1 MKPKFRIGENVIKIP
16 EEYNGLNE
24 SQQEA
29 VLAGLGPNMVIAG
42 PGSGKTHV
50 IVNRIHYMVKHLE
63 IAPRNILVITF
74 TKAAAEEMKERFM
87 GVGDIEPH
95 VGSQISFGTFHAI
108 FFKMLRRVYGYR
120 VDQLIRD
127 DEKFKYLQKLMQELN
142 IEEEDP
148 REYSENFLKEMALM
162 RNNLI
167 DLKYY
172 HPEGM
177 PQDIYRS
184 MVNKYESYK
193 ARHNKIDFDDMLTHC
208 YHMLSNDPKVLVYF
222 QNMFQHILIDEF
234 QDINRVQYEVI
245 KLLSAPNNNIFIVGD
260 DDQSIYKFR
269 GARPEFLIR
278 FPKEFPNAKQIV
290 LNTNY
295 RSTKNIIRHSNNL
308 ILNNNER
315 YKKVMNTPNQE
326 GTPPVIIRCKDSEDE
341 SKQVAAK
348 ISELNQ
354 SNVPFK
360 EMAVIFRTNMQ
371 ARSVVDALM
380 DMNIPFYLQDSIPSL
395 YEHWITKDI
404 LAYFNLTQKLT
415 DDQSILRIMNKPKR
429 YISKSIIAQ
438 AIKINKHGVLRD
450 LYKVRECKAW
460 QIDRLEELRFQLQQL
475 RSKKP
480 YDGVKYIRK
489 VIGYDDYLREYA
501 EYRKIPTSGI
511 LEILNELQEAS
522 KGYESYDQW
531 KAHIADVMDELKNQK
546 KKTYAK
552 SGEKERNGVILSTMH
567 SAKGLEFQAVF
578 MIGTVEGVVPHA
590 KSNGPDELEEER
602 RLFYVGMTRAKEH
615 LYIYIPEHKYE
626 GKTQESRFIGEIFPV

>member
-1 MKPKFRIGENVIKIP
+1 MKIP
-16 EEYNGLNE
+16 EEYTSLNE
-24 SQQEA
+24 SQQKA
-29 VLAGLGPNMVIAG
+29 VLASTGPQMVIAG

-50 IVNRIHYMVKHLE
+50 IINRIHYMLKHLK
-63 IAPRNILVITF
+63 IDPRNILVITF

-87 GVGDIEPH
+87 AMADIEPH
-95 VGSQISFGTFHAI
+95 AASQISFGTFHAT
-108 FFKMLRRVYGYR
+108 FFKMLRRAYGYR

-127 DEKFKYLQKLMQELN
+127 DERFKFLQKVMEEMG

-148 REYSENFLKEMALM
+148 REYIENFLKEMALM

-167 DLKYY
+167 QLKYY

-177 PQDIYRS
+177 PQDIYTS
-184 MVNKYESYK
+184 MVSKYESYK

-208 YHMLSNDPKVLVYF
+208 YHMLHQEPRTLEYF
-222 QNMFQHILIDEF
+222 QGLFKHILIDEF
-234 QDINRVQYEVI
+234 QDINRVQYEVVRM
-245 KLLSAPNNNIFIVGD
+245 LSEPTKSVFIVGD

-269 GARPEFLIR
+269 GARPEFLLR
-278 FPKEFPNAKQIV
+278 FPEGFPEAEQTV
-290 LNTNY
+290 LQTNY

-308 ILNNNER
+308 IVNNVER
-315 YKKVMNTPNQE
+315 YNKVMDTPNAE
-326 GTPPVIIRCKDSEDE
+326 GNPPVIIRCKDSEDE

-348 ISELNQ
+348 ITQLNQ
-354 SNVPFK
+354 KGIPFK
-360 EMAVIFRTNMQ
+360 EMAVVFRTNMQ

-415 DDQSILRIMNKPKR
+415 DDASVLRIMNKPKR
-429 YISKSIIAQ
+429 YISKAIIAQ

-450 LYKVRECKAW
+450 IYKVRECKPW
-460 QIDRLEELRFQLQQL
+460 QIDRLEEMRFHLQQL
-475 RSKKP
+475 RTRKP
-480 YDGVKYIRK
+480 YEGVKYIRK

-511 LEILNELQEAS
+511 MEILNELQEAA
-522 KGYESYDQW
+522 KGYETYDQW
-531 KAHIADVMDELKNQK
+531 KAHIEDVMKELKTQK
-546 KKTYAK
+546 QDSYKR
-552 SGEKERNGVILSTMH
+552 SNNKERNGVVLSTMH

-578 MIGTVEGVVPHA
+578 IIGTIEGVVPHA

-602 RLFYVGMTRAKEH
+602 RLFYVGMTRAKEY
-615 LYIYIPEHKYE
+615 LYIYIPGHKYE
-626 GKTQESRFIGEIFPV
+626 GKTEASRFIEEVFPVKNK

>member
-1 MKPKFRIGENVIKIP
+1 MRSLTNIP
-16 EEYNGLNE
+16 EEYKSLNP
-24 SQQEA
+24 SQQKA
-29 VLAGLGPNMVIAG
+29 VLADVGTQMVIAG

-50 IVNRIHYMVKHLE
+50 IVNRIHYMVKYLK
-63 IAPRNILVITF
+63 IQPRNILVITF

-87 GVGDIEPH
+87 RMKDIEPH

-108 FFKMLRRVYGYR
+108 FFKMLRMVYGYR

-127 DEKFKYLQKLMQELN
+127 DEKFKLLQKTMEELN

-148 REYSENFLKEMALM
+148 KEYIDNFLKEMALM

-167 DLKYY
+167 QLKYY
-172 HPEGM
+172 HPDGM
-177 PQDIYRS
+177 PQDVYHN

-208 YHMLSNDPKVLVYF
+208 YYMLSNEPKILEYF
-222 QNMFQHILIDEF
+222 QGMFQYILIDEF

-245 KLLSAPNNNIFIVGD
+245 KMLSAPKNNIFIVGD

-278 FPKEFPNAKQIV
+278 FPEGFPDAKQIV

-295 RSTKNIIRHSNNL
+295 RSTKNIIKHSNNL
-308 ILNNNER
+308 IINNKDRFN
-315 YKKVMNTPNQE
+315 KLMQTPNKD
-326 GTPPVIIRCKDSEDE
+326 GTAPIIIRCRDTEDE
-341 SKQVAAK
+341 SKQVVSQIAK
-348 ISELNQ
+348 FNKDGISFN
-354 SNVPFK
+354 

-371 ARSVVDALM
+371 ARSMVDALM
-380 DMNIPFYLQDSIPSL
+380 DVNIPFYLQDSIPSL

-404 LAYFNLTQKLT
+404 LAYFNLTEKLT
-415 DDQSILRIMNKPKR
+415 DDASVLRIINKPKR

-450 LYKVRECKAW
+450 LYKVRECKPW
-460 QIDRLEELRFQLQQL
+460 QLDRIEELRFHLQQL
-475 RSKKP
+475 RTKKP

-489 VIGYDDYLREYA
+489 VIGYDDYLQEYA
-501 EYRKIPTSGI
+501 NYRKIPTSGI
-511 LEILNELQEAS
+511 VEMLSELQEAA
-522 KGYESYDQW
+522 KGYETYNQW
-531 KAHIADVMDELKNQK
+531 RNHIEDVLKELKTQK
-546 KKTYAK
+546 NTNYNKAK
-552 SGEKERNGVILSTMH
+552 NKQRNGVVLSTMH
-567 SAKGLEFQAVF
+567 SAKGLEFEAVF
-578 MIGTVEGVVPHA
+578 IIGVVEGVVPHA

-602 RLFYVGMTRAKEH
+602 RLFYVGMTRAKEY

-626 GKTQESRFIGEIFPV
+626 GRIEQSRFIDEIFPVV